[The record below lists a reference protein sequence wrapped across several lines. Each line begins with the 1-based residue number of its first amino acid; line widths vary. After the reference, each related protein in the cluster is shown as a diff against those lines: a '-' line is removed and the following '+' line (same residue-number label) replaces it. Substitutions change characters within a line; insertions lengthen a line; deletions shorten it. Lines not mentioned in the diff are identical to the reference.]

1 MNKNKSFFDEL
12 DQDWGDMLSDIY
24 EKSQTVT
31 AKVIEYDDKIVVP
44 SIYMDSDIE
53 GTLIIPNGV
62 THINSNTFKGCTGIA
77 GELIIPDSVISID
90 YSAFEGCTGITKLV
104 LSKNLRYIGESAFE
118 GCTGLSGTLVIPEYV
133 KTIQDRAFLFTN
145 YTKYCAPKGIEEG
158 FDIIGQKEIPSWRTN
173 SWANYDDEDDDI
185 EYIYY

>member
-1 MNKNKSFFDEL
+1 
-12 DQDWGDMLSDIY
+12 MLSDIY

-31 AKVIEYDDKIVVP
+31 AKIIEYDDKIVVP

-62 THINSNTFKGCTGIA
+62 THINSNAFKGCTGIA

-90 YSAFEGCTGITKLV
+90 YSAFEGCTG
-104 LSKNLRYIGESAFE
+104 
-118 GCTGLSGTLVIPEYV
+118 LSGTLNIPEYV

-158 FDIIGQKEIPSWRTN
+158 FDIIGQKEIPSWRAN
-173 SWANYDDEDDDI
+173 SWASYDDKDDDI